1 MQVTDRLFAPE
12 KDLLNTKGH
21 MKRIIPLL
29 IVAMT
34 AVLLCCSGNEKSK
47 NADAAQ
53 DSTILRLG
61 VLPTADCLSFYMADQ
76 CGIFDSLGLDIQLVT
91 FNAAADC
98 DTALAGG
105 SIDGAVSD
113 IVKAVVMRSKGDSVK
128 VVMSTELHLHLLSAK
143 NARIKRAN
151 SIKEKIFAITR
162 NSALDLT
169 TDRILE
175 SVKLGS
181 EELNKPQINDI
192 KLRARMLDQNQYDGA
207 LLPEPYAS
215 ACVAKG
221 AVRLTRTES
230 SEADLSAIIFRED
243 AIRNKSEQIKTLAK
257 AYDCAI
263 ELIAGMTAEKTE
275 TDKKKAISH
284 TNTISLM
291 SYIPTGITLN
301 DSANIA
307 VPRKKVSFL
316 KESAFQEAVRW
327 AEGRSLLEKEVKYAD
342 IADTAFVN
350 K

>member
-1 MQVTDRLFAPE
+1 
-12 KDLLNTKGH
+12 
-21 MKRIIPLL
+21 MKRIIPLF
-29 IVAMT
+29 ITAMS
-34 AVLLCCSGNEKSK
+34 AFFLCCGGNEKNK
-47 NADAAQ
+47 DADAAQ

-61 VLPTADCLSFYMADQ
+61 VLPTADCLPFYMAEQ

-105 SIDGAVSD
+105 SIDGAASD

-128 VVMSTELHLHLLSAK
+128 VVMSTELHLHLLSAR
-143 NARIKRAN
+143 NARIKRAG

-175 SVKLGS
+175 SIKLGS

-192 KLRARMLDQNQYDGA
+192 KLRAKMLDQNQYDGA

-221 AVRLTRTES
+221 AVRLARTEN

-243 AIRNKSEQIKTLAK
+243 AIKNKSEQIKTLAK

-263 ELIAGMTAEKTE
+263 ELIASRTGEKAEAE
-275 TDKKKAISH
+275 TGKKKNTTSR
-284 TNTISLM
+284 TNTLSLM

-301 DSANIA
+301 DSMDIA
-307 VPRKKVSFL
+307 VPKKKASLL

-327 AEGRSLLEKEVKYAD
+327 AEGRALLEKEVKYAD
-342 IADTAFVN
+342 IADTTFVN